1 MIRFYICK
9 HCGNIIT
16 KVEDSTVDVV
26 CCGEEMQEIFANTV
40 DASQEKHIPVV
51 EIGEVTTVKIGSVE
65 HPMTEEHHISW
76 VVVATDK
83 GFELT
88 YLKASEKPEVVV
100 TTTNKLIA
108 VYAYCNLHGL
118 WKTEL

>member
-1 MIRFYICK
+1 MIKFYICK

-26 CCGEEMQEIFANTV
+26 CCGEEMHEIFANTTEAAV
-40 DASQEKHIPVV
+40 EKHIPVV
-51 EIGEVTTVKIGSVE
+51 EIGEEVTIKIGSVE

-76 VVVATDK
+76 VAILTDN
-83 GFELT
+83 GFQIV
-88 YLKASEKPEVVV
+88 YLKANDKPEVNIK
-100 TTTNKLIA
+100 TNNKILE

-118 WKTEL
+118 WKATF

>member
-16 KVEDSTVDVV
+16 KVEDSTVNVV
-26 CCGEEMQEIFANTV
+26 CCGEEMHEIFANVV

-51 EIGEVTTVKIGSVE
+51 EIGEEVTIKIGSVE

-76 VVVATDK
+76 VAIK
-83 GFELT
+83 KENGFEIV
-88 YLKASEKPEVVV
+88 YLKANDKPEINIK
-100 TTTNKLIA
+100 TNSKVLE

-118 WKTEL
+118 WKTTL